1 MPNSGAKKLRRHMGI
16 RHINT
21 NNSLI
26 SARRPLICEL
36 GYSVSMN
43 QCVSHDGLRACHR
56 KHLACGLQAANPV
69 ASTFQR
75 GAQRKCPGSVN

>member
-43 QCVSHDGLRACHR
+43 
-56 KHLACGLQAANPV
+56 
-69 ASTFQR
+69 
-75 GAQRKCPGSVN
+75 